1 MSSRFAP
8 RQRVNNYMKFD
19 KLVQEMLLKK
29 GQYVVREYEDENGI
43 LKRDLIAGLYA
54 PKDMT
59 IEELKRRAARDDK
72 LTNQKTRAVH
82 IYNSAFEAEQEVEE
96 FNRKHVH
103 YIDDGMQLV
112 PKNPKD
118 IRRKRSYK
126 NIEVHYIDN

>member
-1 MSSRFAP
+1 
-8 RQRVNNYMKFD
+8 MKFD